1 MAPGFGRGSVASP
14 LRLSAA
20 PSRIASHLAEAFLED
35 RIPIIPRWLH
45 IVPLDEKPHDI
56 LEERSARR
64 NVKLSES
71 FEKRVRPFEME
82 MWVRRFSRYPFP

>member
-1 MAPGFGRGSVASP
+1 
-14 LRLSAA
+14 
-20 PSRIASHLAEAFLED
+20 
-35 RIPIIPRWLH
+35 
-45 IVPLDEKPHDI
+45 LDEKPHDI

-82 MWVRRFSRYPFP
+82 MWVRRFSLSVASLKSPPLATKSPHPSG